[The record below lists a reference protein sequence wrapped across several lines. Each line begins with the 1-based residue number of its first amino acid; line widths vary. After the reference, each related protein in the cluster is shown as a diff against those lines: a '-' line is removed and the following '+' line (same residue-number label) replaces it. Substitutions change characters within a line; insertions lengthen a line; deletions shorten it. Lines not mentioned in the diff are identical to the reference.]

1 MTVLKGER
9 EAGPSAAPQDDNS
22 SSCRDLALALLCGSA
37 ADDLAVFHDEGDAL
51 EGADI
56 GERVALHGDHVG
68 VEAGLELADGV
79 GPVEQLGAV
88 DEVGVE
94 GFGGGHAVLDHQFEL
109 TGLGSV
115 GEGADVG
122 ADREGNAGGELLFEL
137 GGVIVEIGLR
147 P

>member
-1 MTVLKGER
+1 MGGVDGEGR
-9 EAGPSAAPQDDNS
+9 
-22 SSCRDLALALLCGSA
+22 LAWLLRGSA

-51 EGADI
+51 EGTDV
-56 GERVALHGDHVG
+56 GERVALHGDDIG

-94 GFGGGHAVLDHQFEL
+94 GFGGGHAVLDHEFEFA
-109 TGLGSV
+109 GLGAV

-122 ADREGNAGGELLFEL
+122 ADSEGDAGGELLFEL
-137 GGVIVEIGLR
+137 GGVVVEVGLG